1 MIPVKRYY
9 LSLFLRRLP
18 YFLLVA
24 SVISGIGITLATVLP
39 STYTSEAQI
48 TIEGSQIPD
57 KLAGPTV
64 STPAIEQLQIFQ
76 QRLLTRPNV
85 LAIAKKLDV
94 LRGQAGM
101 SADEIVKAMLDRT
114 SITSTS
120 GRDQATIMTISFD
133 ARTAQLAAGVVNE
146 YLTLILQDDARV
158 RTDQAGQTLDF
169 FNQQVAQ
176 LSAALDAQNAKILA
190 FKHENADSLP
200 ENLRYMRDQQ
210 QLMQAQLNQNDRDT
224 AALVTQRNRLLELF
238 SSVGHTDGGDVRSP
252 EKRQLD
258 TLKEQLSAALAIYS
272 DTNPRVKLIQAQVDQ
287 MQKVVDAQT
296 PPPPPGGAAAS
307 APKSLMDIQ
316 LSDVQTQ
323 MENLSGQR
331 SDIIARQKVMEAEIA
346 KVPANALVLDGLQRD
361 YDSLQGQYNAAVANQ
376 AQANTG
382 EKIATLSR
390 GERITVIEQPA
401 VPTDPVKPRRVLIAG
416 GGIGMGLLAGFGLV
430 LLMEVF
436 NKTIRRPVD
445 LVNRLGITPIATIP
459 YLRTRREVYRRRALR
474 SLVILL
480 VLALVPAIILA
491 INAYYMPLD
500 LLGQQLMDKFG
511 IRG

>member
-1 MIPVKRYY
+1 MDPTT
-9 LSLFLRRLP
+9 LP
-18 YFLLVA
+18 
-24 SVISGIGITLATVLP
+24 
-39 STYTSEAQI
+39 
-48 TIEGSQIPD
+48 
-57 KLAGPTV
+57 
-64 STPAIEQLQIFQ
+64 
-76 QRLLTRPNV
+76 
-85 LAIAKKLDV
+85 
-94 LRGQAGM
+94 
-101 SADEIVKAMLDRT
+101 
-114 SITSTS
+114 
-120 GRDQATIMTISFD
+120 
-133 ARTAQLAAGVVNE
+133 
-146 YLTLILQDDARV
+146 
-158 RTDQAGQTLDF
+158 
-169 FNQQVAQ
+169 
-176 LSAALDAQNAKILA
+176 
-190 FKHENADSLP
+190 
-200 ENLRYMRDQQ
+200 
-210 QLMQAQLNQNDRDT
+210 
-224 AALVTQRNRLLELF
+224 
-238 SSVGHTDGGDVRSP
+238 
-252 EKRQLD
+252 
-258 TLKEQLSAALAIYS
+258 
-272 DTNPRVKLIQAQVDQ
+272 
-287 MQKVVDAQT
+287 